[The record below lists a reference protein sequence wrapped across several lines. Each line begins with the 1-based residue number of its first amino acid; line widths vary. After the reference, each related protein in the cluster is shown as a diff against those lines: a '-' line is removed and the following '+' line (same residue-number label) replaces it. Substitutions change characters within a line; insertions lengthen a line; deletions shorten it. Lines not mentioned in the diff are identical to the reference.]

1 MFQINTVLLN
11 FLFIKMVEKKT
22 LIVFW
27 SNTFLGKHQNLLS
40 KALKLSYQM
49 QTFEQLCNL
58 QFVYLLDLYSYV
70 SLGNKVE

>member
-1 MFQINTVLLN
+1 
-11 FLFIKMVEKKT
+11 
-22 LIVFW
+22 
-27 SNTFLGKHQNLLS
+27 
-40 KALKLSYQM
+40 M